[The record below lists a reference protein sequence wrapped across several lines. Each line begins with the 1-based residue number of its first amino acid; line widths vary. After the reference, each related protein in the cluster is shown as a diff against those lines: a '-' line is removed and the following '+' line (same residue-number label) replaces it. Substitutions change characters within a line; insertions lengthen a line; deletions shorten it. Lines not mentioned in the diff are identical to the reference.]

1 MAVLGWTI
9 QDDGDGGKIV
19 NRIAGAGIN
28 NAGSAYIM
36 YPPMLRS
43 EYYTWGTGFQVE
55 GGTPNNSAGKKS
67 NDSRSI
73 YWYHTT
79 SALYQSNESGVEYY
93 VIAIG

>member
-1 MAVLGWTI
+1 MMEMAAKLSTELPERESRTLGAPTLCIRLCCGVNTI
-9 QDDGDGGKIV
+9 RG
-19 NRIAGAGIN
+19 
-28 NAGSAYIM
+28 
-36 YPPMLRS
+36 
-43 EYYTWGTGFQVE
+43 GTGFQVE